1 MTPRNEVDALFST
14 IYEELRRLAY
24 AVKREREAPTLNPTA
39 LVHEAWLK
47 LAASPQT
54 VMTSPLHFKR
64 IAARAMRQVLVDA
77 ARRRNAGKRGGSV
90 LPLAF
95 DEASEQSLSS
105 AKPAV
110 SLEQALALDQVL
122 EKLQQLEPRKAS
134 VFEAQFFGGMTDAE
148 VAEILGISEE
158 TVARDWREAKAWVGY
173 RMRL

>member
-1 MTPRNEVDALFST
+1 MTPRSEVDALFST

-24 AVKREREAPTLNPTA
+24 AVKRDRESPTLNPTA

-47 LAASPQT
+47 LVASPLT
-54 VMTSPLHFKR
+54 VTTSPLHFKR

-77 ARRRNAGKRGGSV
+77 ARRRNAGKRAGGV
-90 LPLAF
+90 QPIEF
-95 DEASEQSLSS
+95 DDALEQSLSS
-105 AKPAV
+105 TKPAV

-134 VFEAQFFGGMTDAE
+134 VFEAQFFGGMTN
-148 VAEILGISEE
+148 AEIAELLGISEE
-158 TVARDWREAKAWVGY
+158 TVFRDWREAKAWVGY